1 MDVESHQKGDTV
13 MEHAIEKDRKG
24 RIKISRLNGGQ
35 QKFRLLMIGTAIF
48 TVIGF
53 FLLDYSGLQLWPAI
67 TGTLGNLKMMFLE
80 PQLNQVGFG
89 SAMYQVL
96 VTLSLAFLSTI
107 LGAAIS
113 IFLAFGAAVNLSRPW
128 VSRSIKGFITVI
140 RAVPTVLWVLIFAI
154 AAGLGAVA
162 AVIGMLFHS
171 VAYLVKAYSEAFE
184 ESDEGKIE
192 ALRATGSSYAHI
204 LFQVVVPQTKSFL
217 IAWTFLGFEISFG
230 VAVAMGAAAG
240 AGGIGYELFMS
251 SSFYYDMN
259 EVGMITYMILI
270 VAVILEL

>member
-1 MDVESHQKGDTV
+1 

-184 ESDEGKIE
+184 EIDEGKIE

-217 IAWTFLGFEISFG
+217 IAWTFLRFEINFG

-270 VAVILEL
+270 VAVILELAANKLKNAA

>member
-1 MDVESHQKGDTV
+1 MMESIVEKTDKGK
-13 MEHAIEKDRKG
+13 I
-24 RIKISRLNGGQ
+24 RISQPNNGQ
-35 QKFRLLMIGTAIF
+35 MKFRLLMIGTAIF

-53 FLLDYSGLQLWPAI
+53 FLLDYTGLELWPAI
-67 TGTLGNLKMMFLE
+67 VGTFENLKTMFLQ
-80 PQLNQVGFG
+80 PQLNQVNFG

-107 LGAAIS
+107 LGAVIS
-113 IFLAFGAAVNLSRPW
+113 LFLAFGAAVNLSRPW
-128 VSRSIKGFITVI
+128 LSRTIKGSITVI

-184 ESDEGKIE
+184 EIDEGKIE
-192 ALRATGSSYAHI
+192 ALRATGSSYTHI

-217 IAWTFLGFEISFG
+217 IAWTFLRFEINFG

-251 SSFYYDMN
+251 SSFYYDMH
-259 EVGMITYMILI
+259 EVGMITYMILG
-270 VAVILEL
+270 VAVILELVANKLKSAA